1 MGNAND
7 IGYSS
12 FYIYNEL
19 EQDSNN
25 AYRAYNSGSLTM
37 EERALQLGF
46 SIDDGNGW

>member
-19 EQDSNN
+19 EQNNN

-46 SIDDGNGW
+46 SIDEDNGW